1 MPFFLIPTTLG
12 VCFFLIWVF
21 IGGMI
26 FRDGQLAA
34 QREREFDVPI
44 LPLSVHRVGGTS
56 RARRGRA
63 KRMRGKLVRVAS

>member
-12 VCFFLIWVF
+12 VCFCLIWVF

-34 QREREFDVPI
+34 QRERDADVTI
-44 LPLSVHRVGGTS
+44 LPMPLHRRVS
-56 RARRGRA
+56 RPKSGRRAQPMARF
-63 KRMRGKLVRVAS
+63 AS